1 MNASLKENKHN
12 GILKLISGVAVG
24 ICVTLIGIL
33 LFAVVIRFVG
43 IDDKFIF
50 PINQIIKGISLF
62 VAMFV
67 ALKGNKE
74 NGLYKGLIVGFAY
87 YVISFLVFAILQ
99 GKFGVSLSNLYDLI
113 LTALMGGIIG
123 LIVVHIGK

>member
-1 MNASLKENKHN
+1 MNASLKEKKQN
-12 GILKLISGVAVG
+12 GALKLISGVVVG
-24 ICVTLIGIL
+24 ICVTLISIL

-50 PINQIIKGISLF
+50 PINQVIKVISLF
-62 VAMFV
+62 VAMTI

-74 NGLYKGLIVGFAY
+74 KGLYKGLIVGFAY
-87 YVISFLVFAILQ
+87 YTLSFVVFAILQ
-99 GKFGVSLSNLYDLI
+99 GKIAISMSNLYDLL
-113 LTALMGGIIG
+113 LTTLMGGVVG

>member
-1 MNASLKENKHN
+1 MNASLKENKSN
-12 GILKLISGVAVG
+12 GILKIVSGVAVG

-43 IDDKFIF
+43 INDKFIF
-50 PINQIIKGISLF
+50 PINQVIKAISLF

-67 ALKGNKE
+67 VLKGKNEK
-74 NGLYKGLIVGFAY
+74 GLYKGLIVGFAY

-99 GKFGVSLSNLYDLI
+99 GKFSISISNFYDLL

-123 LIVVHIGK
+123 LIVVHIKK